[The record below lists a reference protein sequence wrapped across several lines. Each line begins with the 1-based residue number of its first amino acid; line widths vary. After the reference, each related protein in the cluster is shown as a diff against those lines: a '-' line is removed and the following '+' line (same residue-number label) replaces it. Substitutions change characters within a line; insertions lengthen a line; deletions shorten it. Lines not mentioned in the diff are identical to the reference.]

1 MIWNK
6 IYNCPQST
14 SSRHARSEVFDRV
27 GEEQADVHA
36 AEDAEDEKKRRQH
49 GRNARLR
56 RLHRTWDAHHQQA
69 GKVSGCERQQ
79 RVHCHVEPV
88 VAHQH
93 RQGPLL
99 GQKVAEHEK
108 RYEEHTRRDRQRE
121 PTVTQREVN
130 PSTGEVA
137 EQGEQVE
144 CQKAAHGRE
153 VAWRQRHRVG
163 RDRLNATAQSREHG
177 QRDQKQKVYVEQ
189 LQFELFEHVV
199 VLLTLGAQSG
209 ANRRSTRGQQ
219 ATIVDR
225 RGIGQ

>member
-1 MIWNK
+1 MPKTRKNVASMAATRDFEG
-6 IYNCPQST
+6 ST
-14 SSRHARSEVFDRV
+14 
-27 GEEQADVHA
+27 
-36 AEDAEDEKKRRQH
+36 
-49 GRNARLR
+49 
-56 RLHRTWDAHHQQA
+56 
-69 GKVSGCERQQ
+69 ERGMRIISKLLKYPD

-99 GQKVAEHEK
+99 GQEVAEHEK
-108 RYEEHTRRDRQRE
+108 RYEEHARRDRQRE

-130 PSTGEVA
+130 PSAGEVA

-153 VAWRQRHRVG
+153 IAWRQRHRVG
-163 RDRLNATAQSREHG
+163 RDRLDATAQSRKYG
-177 QRDQKQKVYVEQ
+177 QRDQKQKEDVEQ
-189 LQFELFEHVV
+189 LQLELFEHVV
-199 VLLTLGAQSG
+199 VLLALGAQSG

-225 RGIGQ
+225 RGVGQ

>member
-1 MIWNK
+1 MPKTRKNVASMAATRDFEGSTERGMRIISKLEKYPDVNANK
-6 IYNCPQST
+6 
-14 SSRHARSEVFDRV
+14 
-27 GEEQADVHA
+27 
-36 AEDAEDEKKRRQH
+36 
-49 GRNARLR
+49 
-56 RLHRTWDAHHQQA
+56 
-69 GKVSGCERQQ
+69 
-79 RVHCHVEPV
+79 PV

-99 GQKVAEHEK
+99 GQEVAEHEK

-130 PSTGEVA
+130 PSAGKVA

-153 VAWRQRHRVG
+153 IAWRQRHRVG
-163 RDRLNATAQSREHG
+163 RDRLDATAQSREHG
-177 QRDQKQKVYVEQ
+177 QRDQKQKVDVEQ
-189 LQFELFEHVV
+189 LQLELFEHVV
-199 VLLTLGAQSG
+199 VLLALDAQSG

-225 RGIGQ
+225 RGVGQ